1 MYINEANSNNKS
13 LVSHSQAKKTP
24 TTQGQKMKFVPNGK
38 FSRARTHAQ
47 VKDNRRNL
55 YGSSNSYYDDDEDQ
69 DDYRDDYGNGN
80 GFDDRRYGSS
90 RSSRGMSHG
99 GSSSGGHRYGEAN
112 VQESLK
118 DIINSSENR
127 NRCGE
132 CQATFPTWCSVNL
145 GIFLCGRCASV
156 HRKLLNNRSDDVYS
170 DLKSVSLDRWTSHD
184 LNEVRRLGGN
194 KGNSQFWNPKGEQF
208 PFDGDDDKSQ
218 VETFIR
224 DKYIS
229 GRFKFE
235 PVRPEDFGN
244 AQNRRNNSNSGSRND
259 RNRDR
264 SDSDRSH
271 YHSRPSSRTNSR
283 EEYDNTRNGSVTTS
297 AERNPQLP
305 KRRPTIVGGRPAVF
319 DGTSDMVSQTQVQA
333 QATGMPQQYLDPATG
348 IIYVDQQQQAAALQQ
363 QQAIMQQQALA
374 QQQQAAMQQQAVMQQ
389 QAMAQQQAAMQQQVQ
404 KNSIMNLY
412 QRPDLYTTPVE
423 ITNAHP
429 LYNQMTAQ
437 QQQQQQQQVQQQQAQ
452 QQQYYTGQ
460 PFM

>member
-1 MYINEANSNNKS
+1 
-13 LVSHSQAKKTP
+13 
-24 TTQGQKMKFVPNGK
+24 MKFVPSGK

-55 YGSSNSYYDDDEDQ
+55 YGSSNGYYDDEDEELN
-69 DDYRDDYGNGN
+69 DYRESDN
-80 GFDDRRYGSS
+80 GFDDGRYGSS
-90 RSSRGMSHG
+90 RSSHGRSHG
-99 GSSSGGHRYGEAN
+99 GTLSGGHRYDEGN

-118 DIINSSENR
+118 DIINSSDNR

-132 CQATFPTWCSVNL
+132 CQATFPTWCSINL

-156 HRKLLNNRSDDVYS
+156 HRKLLTNRSDEVYS
-170 DLKSVSLDRWTSHD
+170 NLKSVSLDRWTSKD
-184 LNEVRRLGGN
+184 LNELRRLGGN
-194 KGNSQFWNPKGEQF
+194 KGNSQFWNPKGEPF

-218 VETFIR
+218 VEMFIR
-224 DKYIS
+224 DKYIN
-229 GRFKFE
+229 GRFKYE

-244 AQNRRNNSNSGSRND
+244 VPHRHNSNSSRND
-259 RNRDR
+259 RSGDR
-264 SDSDRSH
+264 SDSNKSH

-283 EEYDNTRNGSVTTS
+283 EGYSNSNSNDTRNETFNSTTTVS

-305 KRRPTIVGGRPAVF
+305 KRRPTVVGGRPAVF
-319 DGTSDMVSQTQVQA
+319 DGTSDMATQQA
-333 QATGMPQQYLDPATG
+333 QAQIQAQVTGIPQQYLDPATG
-348 IIYVDQQQQAAALQQ
+348 IIYVDQQQQAA
-363 QQAIMQQQALA
+363 IQQQALA
-374 QQQQAAMQQQAVMQQ
+374 QQQQQAVIQQKAIAQQ
-389 QAMAQQQAAMQQQVQ
+389 QAMAQQQQQAAIQQQVQ

-423 ITNAHP
+423 ITNTHP

-437 QQQQQQQQVQQQQAQ
+437 QLQQQQQQ